1 MDRNLAL
8 NCAAT
13 YHVSRRAFMA
23 RTTLSKLIQCALLST
38 ALVAGPASAALLDVV
53 VTTNILSEVD
63 MACK

>member
-1 MDRNLAL
+1 MDSNFGMDRT
-8 NCAAT
+8 AT
-13 YHVSRRAFMA
+13 DPVSPCNFMA
-23 RTTLSKLIQCALLST
+23 RTTLTQLIRSALLST